1 MKRRIKKNQKGSVL
15 LTVICFTTVCMLLAS
30 TALSL
35 ANYSSKVSNNN
46 IRSTQAEITAQ
57 NYLQEY
63 INSFA
68 GNYDDLASLAG
79 TSESSPSIVN
89 VSMQD
94 LAGNTISDAGTCQ
107 IKIYKSGSGVVVKSE
122 ATYAG
127 ETEVASAFFDG
138 TVTMPYESENAL
150 ETCGGM
156 SGTSNALRIEGDAL
170 IESSDPTDLIKF
182 HNAQANAS
190 GKYQTTCNLLIS
202 DQTDAIIG
210 DSVETTSG
218 GNKKAPT
225 VISYGYLFLQQ
236 AKITT
241 NVGKSVD
248 ASGNYLNTDGYIY
261 TDKKFINIGKGNGA
275 IGTASKPIDVY
286 CYGAYLGKVPNF
298 AQDYSEISNVVS
310 NLSENGTPAPIGGN
324 LYCYN
329 QPGNNFK
336 NGDLYVCCDGSAKV
350 YGDVVVDGD
359 IYIVAQNSCNL
370 EVSGNVY
377 CTGKISILDTNGNVL
392 AEATI
397 KNDNTLQSSD
407 ISFINNRISIG
418 GGKKFYNSLSS
429 LTDVRST
436 MPTVSVSSK
445 ITDQYKD
452 ATPNDMFIENNN
464 QSKKIQDKYLAAFNN
479 IDTYKDGWNISSDP
493 KNWMNHVY
501 IDSGCT
507 ESLKAKYDEMT
518 ASDSNGFVNGGGKNF
533 KTLYINESLNLCTI
547 IDEIS
552 SLYSGDDVS
561 KFNFIIKMPSTDDL
575 VILLPEEVNKLNIE
589 VDYTNSDMDTTVTPN
604 TPKNFCYFMLA
615 CGADGSLYKTK
626 TPSSSQWNFYGT
638 WIWDNRSNK
647 NNIISTKD
655 KVNNTFILVP
665 DNCNMSI
672 KSDNNTVV
680 KAVIYGPG
688 ANLEVNG
695 TGNGRV
701 LYGQAIVNQINIAN
715 NGSIISTCL
724 PAPNSILSFIQSKL
738 PPSGAL
744 KLEYFT
750 KYKS

>member
-1 MKRRIKKNQKGSVL
+1 MKKRMKKNRKGSVL
-15 LTVICFTTVCMLLAS
+15 LTVICFTTVCMLIAS
-30 TALSL
+30 LALSL
-35 ANYSSKVSNNN
+35 ANYSTKVSNNN

-63 INSFA
+63 INSFS

-79 TSESSPSIVN
+79 TSESSPKVVN

-94 LAGNTISDAGTCQ
+94 SAGNTISDAGTCQ

-156 SGTSNALRIEGDAL
+156 SGTDNALRIEGDAL

-182 HNAQANAS
+182 HNTQAYAS

-202 DQTDAIIG
+202 DSTDATIG

-241 NVGKSVD
+241 DVGKSKD
-248 ASGNYLNTDGYIY
+248 ALGNYLNTDGYIY
-261 TDKKFINIGKGNGA
+261 TDKKFINIGKGNGE
-275 IGTASKPIDVY
+275 IGTSSKPIDVY

-298 AQDYSEISNVVS
+298 AQDYSAINNVYFS
-310 NLSENGTPAPIGGN
+310 SENGTPAPIGGN
-324 LYCYN
+324 LYCYK
-329 QPGNNFK
+329 QLGNDSK
-336 NGDLYVCCDGSAKV
+336 NGDLYVYCDGIAKV

-359 IYIVAQNSCNL
+359 IYIVAQNSCKL

-377 CTGKISILDTNGNVL
+377 CTGKIRVLDTDGTVL

-397 KNDNTLQSSD
+397 KNDNSLQSSD
-407 ISFINNRISIG
+407 TSLINNRISIG
-418 GGKKFYNSLSS
+418 GSKKFYNSLSS

-436 MPTVSVSSK
+436 VPTVSVGSK
-445 ITDQYKD
+445 ITDQYNN
-452 ATPNDMFIENNN
+452 ATPNDMFIANND
-464 QSKKIQDKYLAAFNN
+464 QSKKIQDKYRAAYNN
-479 IDTYKDGWNISSDP
+479 IDTYKDGWSISSDL

-501 IDSGCT
+501 TDSDCT
-507 ESLKAKYDEMT
+507 ISLKEKYDELT
-518 ASDSNGFVNGGGKNF
+518 ASDPNGFVNNGGKDF

-547 IDEIS
+547 INEIS

-561 KFNFIIKMPSTDDL
+561 KFKFIIKMPSTDDL
-575 VILLPEEVNKLNIE
+575 VILLPEEVNNLNIE

-615 CGADGSLYKTK
+615 CGPDGSLYTTK
-626 TPSSSQWNFYGT
+626 TPSSSQWKFYGT
-638 WIWDNRSNK
+638 WIWDNRSEK
-647 NNIISTKD
+647 SNITSTKD

-665 DNCNMSI
+665 DNCNVSI

-688 ANLEVNG
+688 ANLKVDG
-695 TGNGRV
+695 TGDGRV

-724 PAPNSILSFIQSKL
+724 PAPNSILSFIQSQL